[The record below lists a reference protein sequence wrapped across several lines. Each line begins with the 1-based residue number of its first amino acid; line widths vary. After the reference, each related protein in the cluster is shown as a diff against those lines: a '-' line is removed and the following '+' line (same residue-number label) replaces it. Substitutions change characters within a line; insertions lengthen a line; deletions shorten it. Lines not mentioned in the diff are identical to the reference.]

1 MPISVQPLTLTYSF
15 AANAGQ
21 ATDRVDLAQLDAAL
35 AAINAKVTEL
45 IFVLNAVQRDD
56 DTLND
61 SAIDFRCLSDEVVE
75 HLASQV
81 NAAAI
86 PA

>member
-1 MPISVQPLTLTYSF
+1 MPISVAPLTLNYSF
-15 AANAGQ
+15 AANAAQ
-21 ATDRVDLAQLDAAL
+21 ATDLVDLAQLDAVL
-35 AAINAKVTEL
+35 AAINAKVSEL

-56 DTLND
+56 NTLND

-75 HLASQV
+75 YLASQV
-81 NAAAI
+81 NAAAT